1 MFTVFGLR
9 NDFVPK
15 VFARC
20 LVFEMFK
27 KCLLFEV
34 FERCLLF
41 LD

>member
-9 NDFVPK
+9 NDFVLK

-20 LVFEMFK
+20 LIFKMFE

-34 FERCLLF
+34 FERYLLF